1 MYIHKLASSMTAF
14 IIGAA
19 LLTAIGC
26 ADSSDSPQSEA
37 TPLPDGLF
45 LTEAPGGVQAITDL
59 KSTAKEGDEV
69 VVQVIVGGKMAP
81 IVEGRASASIID
93 ASLANPCTSED
104 DHCKTPWD
112 YCCTP
117 TEDITA
123 NLANLQVL
131 DDQGKVLSADLAP
144 RIEPLS
150 VLTVRGIVGPR
161 PDAKVLTIN
170 ATGIYIAAGASE

>member
-1 MYIHKLASSMTAF
+1 MNIHKFTATLTTF
-14 IIGAA
+14 ILGTA

-26 ADSSDSPQSEA
+26 ADNGEAPQTDA
-37 TPLPDGLF
+37 APLPDALF
-45 LTEAPGGVQAITDL
+45 LSEAPEGVQAITDL

-69 VVQVIVGGKMAP
+69 VVKVIVGGKMDP
-81 IVEGRASASIID
+81 IVEGRASAAIID

-117 TEDITA
+117 TEDVTA
-123 NLANLQVL
+123 NLANLQIL
-131 DDQGKVLSADLAP
+131 DDQGKVLAADLSSK
-144 RIEPLS
+144 IEPLS

-161 PDAKVLTIN
+161 PDAQVLTIN